1 MKPLS
6 EEKSMLIF
14 DLLEGNLSEEEKA
27 SALALIHS
35 DANLKKEYE
44 LLKKTFI
51 QKEDDVYFPHKE
63 TLYIITE
70 KTNRF
75 YLFFKPIA
83 VAAVFLIIS
92 GIGFYY
98 FRFYNQTTIN
108 SRITGISTPI
118 KPPAAEKNKFIKAP
132 VNTSVIMMDCEKMIQ
147 NTPSAK
153 PDTVIMTFL
162 QKPDNKILLPTA
174 TALSEE
180 KLTDTTT
187 EEIAFRITF
196 YPQETVPTG
205 SRKKRTLYYQLFRTG
220 RTMLAN
226 LQLPEVKINTQK
238 SKNRLPNIN
247 IQINTPANYAKYNE
261 N

>member
-1 MKPLS
+1 
-6 EEKSMLIF
+6 MLIF

-44 LLKKTFI
+44 LLKKTFV
-51 QKEDDVYFPHKE
+51 QKEEDVNFPHKE
-63 TLYIITE
+63 ALYIIPD

-75 YLFFKPIA
+75 YLLFKPIA
-83 VAAVFLIIS
+83 AAAVFLIIS

-98 FRFYNQTTIN
+98 FRFQTDTIN
-108 SRITGISTPI
+108 TGKISGKTSPI
-118 KPPAAEKNKFIKAP
+118 KPPAVKTEKTISEISSNAATTLIVSKSKRISSPISAAD
-132 VNTSVIMMDCEKMIQ
+132 TSLIPSIEKPGSNI
-147 NTPSAK
+147 P
-153 PDTVIMTFL
+153 
-162 QKPDNKILLPTA
+162 LLTA
-174 TALSEE
+174 TSPRAAT
-180 KLTDTTT
+180 LTDVSAD
-187 EEIAFRITF
+187 EIEYRIYF
-196 YPQETVPTG
+196 YPQQTAPATN
-205 SRKKRTLYYQLFRTG
+205 RKKRSLYYQLFRTG

-238 SKNRLPNIN
+238 SKNRLSNIN